1 HRLILLV
8 ALSALPRQV
17 RAQWGGNGNG
27 ICIAAGDQGLPATAG
42 DAAGGAFIVWEDNR
56 PGSNGTDLYLQRIT
70 ASGAPA
76 AGWSANGNPLCVAA
90 NEQRSAAIVAD
101 GAGGVFV
108 AWEDLR
114 AAGVSDIYLQ
124 RISSSR
130 ARGAGWPV
138 G

>member
-1 HRLILLV
+1 MGRARIRHRLILLV

-90 NEQRSAAIVAD
+90 NEQRSAAIVGRFALAMARTRLD
-101 GAGGVFV
+101 RP
-108 AWEDLR
+108 R
-114 AAGVSDIYLQ
+114 AAAVSN
-124 RISSSR
+124 SSR
-130 ARGAGWPV
+130 GIAPM
-138 G
+138 